1 MTIGVLGKHLNREMV
16 NSLFLLVFYAFFY
29 FGNLIVSAAVTIGS
43 WWVALVLALILW
55 SLGRKLSGIL
65 TLRRIRRQLLNDQA
79 IQPTGRVRW
88 QYPISRICA
97 LGLTILAAGHFLIL
111 AGQHLTEEDA
121 VALSEYTAPL
131 PFATLSDLYPG
142 SETAPNTGFLD
153 SQVIVWSDFLSPEN
167 YDYSEYSQ
175 ITWEGRS
182 FDAYLTV
189 QFHRTRWAWVADRL
203 AGEFLSQAGGSLLNQ
218 TADRIFGQEPVTET
232 ELDLP
237 GADYCAYYYSDL
249 HDPYIILR
257 QGEIVLHIRL
267 SPLGD
272 GVALEPEEIAQAFLA
287 QIR

>member
-1 MTIGVLGKHLNREMV
+1 MTKYAYRLPPCAPYDIPAMQLWLESMAARGLHLAQDGFFCGIASFEIGTPRNEKFRLEATTTNGGLLSEEYSPEEEALQLCRQMGWTYRARRGQFHIYSSADPNAPELHTDPRIQAMTIGVLGKHLNRE
-16 NSLFLLVFYAFFY
+16 
-29 FGNLIVSAAVTIGS
+29 
-43 WWVALVLALILW
+43 
-55 SLGRKLSGIL
+55 
-65 TLRRIRRQLLNDQA
+65 
-79 IQPTGRVRW
+79 
-88 QYPISRICA
+88 
-97 LGLTILAAGHFLIL
+97 
-111 AGQHLTEEDA
+111 
-121 VALSEYTAPL
+121 
-131 PFATLSDLYPG
+131 
-142 SETAPNTGFLD
+142 
-153 SQVIVWSDFLSPEN
+153 
-167 YDYSEYSQ
+167 
-175 ITWEGRS
+175 EGRS

-272 GVALEPEEIAQAFLA
+272 GVALEPEEIA
-287 QIR
+287 